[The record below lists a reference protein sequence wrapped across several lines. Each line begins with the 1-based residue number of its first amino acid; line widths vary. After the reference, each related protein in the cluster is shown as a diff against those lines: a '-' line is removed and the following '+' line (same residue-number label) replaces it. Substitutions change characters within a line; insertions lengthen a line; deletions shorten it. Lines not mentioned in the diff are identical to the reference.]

1 MVCTFF
7 GHRDTLSLEKEKLKQ
22 TVIKEIEENKAD
34 TFYVGNHGNYDR
46 MVFSVLKEL
55 KKAYPKISVNLV
67 LAYLPKDNAQELL
80 YTVFPEG
87 IEKVPKRFA
96 VNFRNRWMIERSD
109 TVIVYVKHSFGGA
122 ANFADL
128 ARKKGKTVINLA
140 E

>member
-7 GHRDTLSLEKEKLKQ
+7 GHRDTYDLERDKLKQ
-22 TVIKEIEENKAD
+22 AIIKEIEENGAD

-55 KKAYPKISVNLV
+55 KDIYTKISVNVV
-67 LAYLPKDNAQELL
+67 LAYLPKDNSEDLL

-87 IEKVPKRFA
+87 IELVPKRFA
-96 VNFRNRWMIERSD
+96 INFRNKWMIEQSD
-109 TVIVYVKHSFGGA
+109 MVIAFVQSSFGGA
-122 ANFADL
+122 AKFVEM
-128 ARKKGKTVINLA
+128 ARKKRKTIINLA

>member
-7 GHRDTLSLEKEKLKQ
+7 GHKDTLSLERDKLKQ
-22 TVIKEIEENKAD
+22 TIIKEIEENNAD

-55 KKAYPKISVNLV
+55 KETYPDISINVV
-67 LAYLPKDNAQELL
+67 LAYLPKDNGEDLS

-87 IEKVPKRFA
+87 IEEVPKRFA
-96 VNFRNRWMIERSD
+96 IVFRNKWMIERSD
-109 TVIVYVKHSFGGA
+109 TVIAYVKHSFGGA
-122 ANFADL
+122 AKFVDI
-128 ARKKGKTVINLA
+128 ARKKRKTVINIA

>member
-7 GHRDTLSLEKEKLKQ
+7 GHKDTLSLERDKVKQ
-22 TVIKEIEENKAD
+22 TIIKEIEENKAD

-55 KKAYPKISVNLV
+55 KEAYPTISISVV
-67 LAYLPKDNAQELL
+67 LAYLPKDNSEDLS

-87 IEKVPKRFA
+87 IEEVPKRFA
-96 VNFRNRWMIERSD
+96 INFRNKWMIEQSD
-109 TVIVYVKHSFGGA
+109 TVIAYVKHSFGGA
-122 ANFADL
+122 AKFVDL
-128 ARKKGKTVINLA
+128 ARKKRKTVINIA

>member
-7 GHRDTLSLEKEKLKQ
+7 GHKDTLSSERDKLKKAI
-22 TVIKEIEENKAD
+22 IKEIEENNAD

-46 MVFSVLKEL
+46 MVFSVLREL
-55 KKAYPKISVNLV
+55 KEAYPTISINVV
-67 LAYLPKDNAQELL
+67 LAYLPKDNSEDLS

-96 VNFRNRWMIERSD
+96 INFRNKWMIERSD
-109 TVIVYVKHSFGGA
+109 TVIAYVKHSFGGA
-122 ANFADL
+122 AKFVDL
-128 ARKKGKTVINLA
+128 ARKKRKTVINIA